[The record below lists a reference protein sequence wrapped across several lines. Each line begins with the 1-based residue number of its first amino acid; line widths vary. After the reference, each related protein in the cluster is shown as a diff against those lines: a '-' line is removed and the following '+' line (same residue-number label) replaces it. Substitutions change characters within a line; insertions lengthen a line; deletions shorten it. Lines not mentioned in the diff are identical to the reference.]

1 MLGLGWMRVTEAID
15 GEGRRLSGPVA
26 VRGKRAGAIR
36 RRVKSVE
43 RLNLTLSGTGTRFRR
58 TNSLFLTSLPHPSSP
73 FFFPFLPFLFL
84 VLSNDDQY

>member
-36 RRVKSVE
+36 RRAPTSAE

-58 TNSLFLTSLPHPSSP
+58 TTS
-73 FFFPFLPFLFL
+73 
-84 VLSNDDQY
+84 

>member
-36 RRVKSVE
+36 RRAKSTE
-43 RLNLTLSGTGTRFRR
+43 RLNFIGHWLR
-58 TNSLFLTSLPHPSSP
+58 TNSLSS
-73 FFFPFLPFLFL
+73 
-84 VLSNDDQY
+84 